1 MGLTLF
7 PEPKRLLSLFY
18 IFFFLFW
25 GFPREASGVVV
36 CSPPREREESKKFP
50 ICQRLPFWKQIQP
63 RDFAERGASTGKV
76 FPASLTSAAPTRG
89 PLDCTPFS
97 LTSFSP
103 SLIPGSCHVCFMRY
117 RPVSS
122 PHVHLCHH
130 ETHKLTSETLYS
142 DLPTEIRSEF
152 GSPSASLARPLPTN
166 FGKYL
171 DHFLHSW
178 SLSGG

>member
-7 PEPKRLLSLFY
+7 LEPKRLLSLFC
-18 IFFFLFW
+18 IFFLFW

-103 SLIPGSCHVCFMRY
+103 SLIPGSCRVCFMRY

-152 GSPSASLARPLPTN
+152 GSPSASLARP
-166 FGKYL
+166 YL
-171 DHFLHSW
+171 RTSESTSIISSTPGPLV
-178 SLSGG
+178 GVR